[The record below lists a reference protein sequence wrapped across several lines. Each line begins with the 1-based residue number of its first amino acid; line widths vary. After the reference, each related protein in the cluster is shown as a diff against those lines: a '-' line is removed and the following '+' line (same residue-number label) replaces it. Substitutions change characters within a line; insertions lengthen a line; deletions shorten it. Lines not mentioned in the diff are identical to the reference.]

1 MTLLSKNLYIGNV
14 ADIVMECN
22 NIYHTT
28 LKMQPI
34 DVKSSTYIQF
44 DAENNDED
52 PRLV

>member
-1 MTLLSKNLYIGNV
+1 MTFLSKNLYIGNL
-14 ADIVMECN
+14 ANIVMECN

-28 LKMQPI
+28 LKMKPI

-44 DAENNDED
+44 DAENNDEN